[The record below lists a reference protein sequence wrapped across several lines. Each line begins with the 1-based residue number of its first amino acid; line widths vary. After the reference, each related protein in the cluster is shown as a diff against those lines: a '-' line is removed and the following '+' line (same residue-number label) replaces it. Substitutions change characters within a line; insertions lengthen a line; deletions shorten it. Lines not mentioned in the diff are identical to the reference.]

1 MYLQSR
7 SLIRSFLTVHE
18 INANKILL
26 FIFKCNA
33 ELIGGV
39 ILPLNLKIIILA
51 AILLIQ
57 DEVLQ
62 APFRLA

>member
-26 FIFKCNA
+26 FIFTCKTDA
-33 ELIGGV
+33 ELTGGV
-39 ILPLNLKIIILA
+39 ILPLNLKIITLA
-51 AILLIQ
+51 AILSIQ
-57 DEVLQ
+57 DEV
-62 APFRLA
+62 F